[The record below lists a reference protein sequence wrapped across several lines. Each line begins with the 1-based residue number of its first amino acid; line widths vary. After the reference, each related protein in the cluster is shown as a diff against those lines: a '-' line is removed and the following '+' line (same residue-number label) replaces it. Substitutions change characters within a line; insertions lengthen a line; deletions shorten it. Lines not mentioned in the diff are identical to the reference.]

1 MNKIDIPG
9 LINQAKVLFKRKS
22 PEILTGLGIAGM
34 TMSVILAIKATPG
47 AIERIEEQKKKEHHR
62 NLTTT
67 QTIKTAGSCYIP
79 TVITWAVSTGCLI
92 GASVVNERRNAAL
105 MAAYSLAE
113 TNLKDLTAKTRELL
127 SEKKAEEIF
136 EAADQAKMER
146 NPMPIQDGDDE
157 SIERGNGERLI
168 RICDP
173 FGRYF
178 YSNRAIIDRAV
189 NKLNRQMSTMFEPYV
204 SLNEFLREIEAQPLE
219 DVGDKIG
226 WNLNRGLIEIRYS
239 SKWINDQTVRGCIAF
254 EVPPEYGYD
263 TP

>member
-1 MNKIDIPG
+1 
-9 LINQAKVLFKRKS
+9 
-22 PEILTGLGIAGM
+22 
-34 TMSVILAIKATPG
+34 
-47 AIERIEEQKKKEHHR
+47 
-62 NLTTT
+62 
-67 QTIKTAGSCYIP
+67 
-79 TVITWAVSTGCLI
+79 
-92 GASVVNERRNAAL
+92 
-105 MAAYSLAE
+105 
-113 TNLKDLTAKTRELL
+113 
-127 SEKKAEEIF
+127 
-136 EAADQAKMER
+136 
-146 NPMPIQDGDDE
+146 MPIQDGDDE